1 MYTWIEHS
9 IMQMYQVFRRPAV
22 RPIRHLAPIE
32 SMLMGGCGEA
42 MIGYSLAQI
51 EELNGDSNMGLCLG
65 FEHAVKAAVSFG
77 VGYKEY
83 VQGLMGLE
91 PKVFHVSDGILSE
104 EGDEHMGIGEG
115 EYDFRF
121 LMGCVGE
128 KKLVTLETPRIQKS
142 LDKDVENFYI
152 LKESYMRY

>member
-1 MYTWIEHS
+1 
-9 IMQMYQVFRRPAV
+9 
-22 RPIRHLAPIE
+22 
-32 SMLMGGCGEA
+32 
-42 MIGYSLAQI
+42 
-51 EELNGDSNMGLCLG
+51 MGLCLG

-152 LKESYMRY
+152 LKESYEILKYIDYYNVISSKTIDFSSRCNDYGGNECFKKIFYLFYIWK